1 MKEILYTHFPQGS
14 LHDREESIK
23 KISDGTRHVPSL
35 GGEKCHK
42 KTYDDLSRWNG
53 SGGTQFGESCPFFTV
68 GYNKR
73 HRDFEED
80 DMMVFA
86 TDINIEYA
94 YCNQTFEAS
103 WFSNISWKNTI
114 LGRWTYQGCLLCTWW
129 VDSIKPW
136 KLPWAPPKPTH
147 FRSSLW

>member
-53 SGGTQFGESCPFFTV
+53 SGGPDPVLASSLSKGWN
-68 GYNKR
+68 NKR

-80 DMMVFA
+80 MMMVFA
-86 TDINIEYA
+86 TDINIEYV
-94 YCNQTFEAS
+94 YCNT
-103 WFSNISWKNTI
+103 TI
-114 LGRWTYQGCLLCTWW
+114 
-129 VDSIKPW
+129 
-136 KLPWAPPKPTH
+136 
-147 FRSSLW
+147 

>member
-103 WFSNISWKNTI
+103 
-114 LGRWTYQGCLLCTWW
+114 
-129 VDSIKPW
+129 
-136 KLPWAPPKPTH
+136 
-147 FRSSLW
+147 